1 MCSSAK
7 PSLGTPIGSI
17 RTVSNSEHTMS
28 RAMWAVVDL
37 GCQSVSLQGSDFV
50 AYLDAA
56 GDRRPRPM
64 DFSHPWDAWLM
75 CLVSFHQP
83 IL

>member
-17 RTVSNSEHTMS
+17 RTVSNSEHTVS

-37 GCQSVSLQGSDFV
+37 GCQSVSLSKE
-50 AYLDAA
+50 AIL
-56 GDRRPRPM
+56 
-64 DFSHPWDAWLM
+64 S
-75 CLVSFHQP
+75 LVLTLLVIDVLVQWIFHT
-83 IL
+83 LGMLG